1 MNAEF
6 LRNMIQS
13 HGIYLALVV
22 ILIGLLFPFAVMIST
37 SLKTWSEIY
46 DGNPHWVPAE
56 FMWRNFIEVW
66 DKIELAYYF
75 RNSILISI
83 GATLF
88 SVVFS
93 LPAAYALARI
103 KFPGKQIV
111 LYLLLAAQMF
121 SPIIIIVSIFQL
133 MSQLNLVD
141 TIYSLII
148 INGVFTLSFTI
159 WLMHGYF
166 ASIPVELE
174 EAAKIDGCSRL
185 SDFFRIII
193 PISKPGLVTV
203 VIFAFICTWNEFMFA
218 FTMTSTPENMP
229 LTSGLFRL
237 VGKFSTQWHYLMAA
251 SILAIIPVVALFL
264 YIEKNLVSGLT
275 SGAVKG

>member
-1 MNAEF
+1 MKTF
-6 LRNMIQS
+6 YLQKLSRTT
-13 HGIYLALVV
+13 GIYLALAV
-22 ILIGLLFPFAVMIST
+22 ILIGMLFPFAIMIST
-37 SLKTWSEIY
+37 SLKSWSEIY
-46 DGNPHWVPAE
+46 DGNPHWIPNE
-56 FMWRNFIEVW
+56 FLWMNFIEVW
-66 DKIELAYYF
+66 DKIELGYYF
-75 RNSILISI
+75 RNSILISL

-103 KFPGKQIV
+103 NFPGKRLM
-111 LYLLLAAQMF
+111 LYILLAAQMF
-121 SPIIIIVSIFQL
+121 SPIIIIISIFKL
-133 MSQLNLVD
+133 MSTLNLVD
-141 TIYSLII
+141 SIYSLII

-166 ASIPVELE
+166 ASIPIELE
-174 EAAKIDGCSRL
+174 EAAKIDGCSRM
-185 SDFFRIII
+185 SAFFRIIL

-203 VIFAFICTWNEFMFA
+203 VIFAFIVTWNEFMFA

-251 SILAIIPVVALFL
+251 SIMAIIPVVILFL